1 MSSPTM
7 ELHRTFEERVLRH
20 RDALLSVARRL
31 TGDPLDAED
40 LVQETLLR
48 AYARRDSLRHD
59 DNIKGWLLRV
69 QRNLFINDY
78 WRRRTRARVAAVVP
92 VDSVDPHGET
102 LADVRERSP
111 EQLTIARHTAD
122 AARGALSRLPE
133 VYRETVVMCLV
144 DGCSYD
150 EVARTLGISSGT
162 VRSRLF
168 RGRERLRRAL
178 AGWGDVPAAAAIA
191 GG

>member
-1 MSSPTM
+1 MSSPTID
-7 ELHRTFEERVLRH
+7 LPRTFEDRVLQH
-20 RDALLSVARRL
+20 RDALLSAARRL

-59 DNIKGWLLRV
+59 DNVKGWLLRV

-78 WRRRTRARVAAVVP
+78 WRRRTRARVAAIVS

-102 LADVRERSP
+102 LADVHERSP
-111 EQLTIARHTAD
+111 EQLTIARHAAE
-122 AARGALSRLPE
+122 AARGALSRLPD

-144 DGCSYD
+144 DGRSYD
-150 EVARTLGISSGT
+150 DVARTLGISSGT
-162 VRSRLF
+162 VRSRVF
-168 RGRERLRRAL
+168 RGRERLRRTL
-178 AGWGDVPAAAAIA
+178 AGWGDVPAAAVA

>member
-1 MSSPTM
+1 MSSRVTG
-7 ELHRTFEERVLRH
+7 RTRDFEEGVLPH

-31 TGDPLDAED
+31 TGDALDAED

-48 AYARRDSLRHD
+48 AYARRDTLRHD
-59 DNIKGWLLRV
+59 GNVKGWLLRV

-92 VDSVDPHGET
+92 MDSVDPHGET
-102 LADVRERSP
+102 LPDTGERGP
-111 EQLTIARHTAD
+111 EQLTIDRY
-122 AARGALSRLPE
+122 AAEAAHGALSGLPE

-144 DGCSYD
+144 DGRSYD
-150 EVARTLGISSGT
+150 DIARVLGISSGT
-162 VRSRLF
+162 VRSRVF

-178 AGWGDVPAAAAIA
+178 AGWSDVPAGM